1 MNLSALIGGKFIF
14 SKKSFTRFA
23 LQSECCNFNQWEHS
37 NYNKTCDLWPGL
49 YLQIPTENHPYPI
62 NDDPKGEKA
71 EQKGGEGCQT
81 PCKSQTNVLNC
92 NVIEHLFIL

>member
-1 MNLSALIGGKFIF
+1 MHSSLNAVISTNESTPIITSHLIYDPAAY
-14 SKKSFTRFA
+14 T
-23 LQSECCNFNQWEHS
+23 
-37 NYNKTCDLWPGL
+37 